1 MNTGGKYRILQYLLP
16 LFPENID
23 TFVDL
28 FCGGCNVG
36 LNVKAKKYI
45 FNDVNTEL
53 TGFYRVLQKT
63 DKEAIIFT
71 IYNIIEKYG
80 LSLSSKNGYE
90 IYDCPISKD
99 LSSYNKLQ
107 YQKMRSDFNAMT
119 DRSDYYYILFYVM
132 VVYASNHRIHFN
144 RSGMF
149 NVPAGRTDFS
159 LKLEKRLL
167 SFTDAVKAQNVVF
180 SCMDF
185 ENYDYSGLTERDLV
199 YIDPPCLIS
208 CAVYNRQTD
217 WNVRQEKQLFQFM
230 EELDRRQ
237 IRFAYSGILKNQT
250 AENKMLIEWLKEH
263 KYNIYC
269 LKSSS
274 EHSLKSMEILV
285 TNY

>member
-1 MNTGGKYRILQYLLP
+1 
-16 LFPENID
+16 
-23 TFVDL
+23 
-28 FCGGCNVG
+28 
-36 LNVKAKKYI
+36 
-45 FNDVNTEL
+45 
-53 TGFYRVLQKT
+53 
-63 DKEAIIFT
+63 
-71 IYNIIEKYG
+71 
-80 LSLSSKNGYE
+80 
-90 IYDCPISKD
+90 
-99 LSSYNKLQ
+99 
-107 YQKMRSDFNAMT
+107 MT

-132 VVYASNHRIHFN
+132 VVYVSNHRIHFN

-159 LKLEKRLL
+159 LKLKKRLL

-180 SCMDF
+180 SCTNF